1 MKRLSVLLLTLGVAL
16 LMAPHLGSTL
26 KMQVVVVPGAQQQ
39 QDDALPAVAPITLS
53 TLAASSGGNLD
64 DLIGIDYQENSD
76 SVIVSVHATNGVPNN
91 FVKVTR
97 AGVVSI
103 FSSASGFPEEVYL
116 AIAPSQNCSGV
127 GLSLGGF
134 NVGDVFAGSGFGTG
148 AGSTIA
154 RISADGSTVQ
164 NPFATLPGET
174 GLLWGGLYFDRTGN
188 FGGDLLV
195 VTTTGGVYR
204 VKSTGGTATLV
215 ARDAQNRAFEHI
227 VVLPN
232 DSRFGPLTGKI
243 LIGGTDIGLP
253 SSGEHNV
260 YTVDPIDGMHPAGTF
275 TAFPVPAV
283 TEPEGFRIVPANG
296 DFFGTDFGGSPSGP
310 FKVVTA
316 PASGFSGIVGDLIIA
331 SEGDINPNTKTS
343 HLYDV
348 VWDPGTNSL
357 RTTLIPGGD
366 VFQYEGIT
374 MSCSCSPAT
383 LSCPPS
389 VCVSSATG
397 GPSTVNFAT
406 PATSKGVL
414 ATCTPPSG
422 SVFNQG
428 TTAVSCTA
436 DNGCS
441 GTLNCGFSV
450 IVSLLSLTITD
461 AAGSGSFITINP
473 VTGQYSFTCGDGF
486 VMSGFGTL
494 KVKGGILVLEDNG
507 GGRCVLIKIDV
518 FSGRAIGTL
527 QAPMGF
533 VRCQVNGRTP
543 PSNGCGPT

>member
-1 MKRLSVLLLTLGVAL
+1 MKRLSVLLVILGLAL
-16 LMAPHLGSTL
+16 LIGPHLGSTL
-26 KMQVVVVPGAQQQ
+26 KMQTVVVPGAPQQ

-64 DLIGIDYQENSD
+64 NLIGIDYQENSD
-76 SVIVSVHATNGVPNN
+76 SVIVSVHSTTGVPNN

-97 AGVVSI
+97 AGVVTQ
-103 FSSASGFPEEVYL
+103 FSTASGFPEEVYF
-116 AIAPSQNCSGV
+116 AIAPSQNCSGI

-154 RISADGSTVQ
+154 RISADGNTVQ

-215 ARDAQNRAFEHI
+215 ARDALNRAFEHI

-232 DSRFGPLTGKI
+232 DSRFGPLAGKI
-243 LIGGTDIGLP
+243 LIGGTDIGIP
-253 SSGEHNV
+253 ASGKTNV
-260 YTVDPIDGMHPAGTF
+260 FTVDPIDGMHPAGTF
-275 TAFPVPAV
+275 TAFPVPAI

-296 DFFGTDFGGSPSGP
+296 DFFGTDFGGSASGP

-316 PASGFSGIVGDLIIA
+316 PSSGFSGIVGDLIIA

-383 LSCPPS
+383 LTCPPS
-389 VCVSSATG
+389 VCVASATG
-397 GPSTVNFAT
+397 GPSTVNFPV

-422 SVFNQG
+422 SVFAIG
-428 TTAVSCTA
+428 TTPVSCTA

-441 GTLNCGFSV
+441 GALNCGFNVTVSV
-450 IVSLLSLTITD
+450 FSLTIID
-461 AAGSGSFITINP
+461 AAGSGSFITINAT
-473 VTGQYSFTCGDGF
+473 TGQYSFTCGDGF
-486 VMSGFGTL
+486 VMAGFGTL
-494 KVKGGILVLEDNG
+494 KIKGGILVLEDNG
-507 GGRCVLIKIDV
+507 GGKCVLVKIDV
-518 FSGRAIGTL
+518 FSGRTIATL

-533 VRCQVNGRTP
+533 VRCQINGRNLG
-543 PSNGCGPT
+543 SCGTT